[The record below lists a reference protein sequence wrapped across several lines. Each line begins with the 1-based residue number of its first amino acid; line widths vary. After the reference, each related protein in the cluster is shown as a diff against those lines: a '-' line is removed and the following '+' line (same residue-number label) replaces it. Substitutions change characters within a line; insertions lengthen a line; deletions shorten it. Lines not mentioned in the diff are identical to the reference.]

1 MPLLPFDP
9 GQAALVA
16 SWAAGDAS
24 VVRAWIAIDA
34 DGVPADVVAGWSQED
49 DVEAYLFTETVDGPP
64 VAYGELWLDHEEGDL
79 ELARLVVAPERR
91 GQGVGRAFVRAL
103 VDRARATHP
112 ELPLVLLR
120 VQPDNTRAIRAYA
133 AAGFVD
139 VPADEQPTW
148 NEGQRA
154 VYHWM
159 VMPA

>member
-9 GQAALVA
+9 EEAALVA

-24 VVRAWIAIDA
+24 VVRAWISVDA
-34 DGVPADVVAGWSQED
+34 DHVPADVVAGWSQED
-49 DVEAYLFTETVDGPP
+49 DVEAFLYTETDDGPP

-79 ELARLVVAPERR
+79 ELAHLLVAPERR
-91 GQGVGRAFVRAL
+91 GQGLGRAFVRAL
-103 VDRARATHP
+103 AEQARQAHP

-120 VQPDNTRAIRAYA
+120 VQPGNVRAIRAYA

-139 VPADEQPTW
+139 VPPDEQATW

-159 VMPA
+159 VLPI

>member
-1 MPLLPFDP
+1 MDHRWPT
-9 GQAALVA
+9 A
-16 SWAAGDAS
+16 SCGWTTR
-24 VVRAWIAIDA
+24 RATSSW
-34 DGVPADVVAGWSQED
+34 
-49 DVEAYLFTETVDGPP
+49 
-64 VAYGELWLDHEEGDL
+64 
-79 ELARLVVAPERR
+79 R
-91 GQGVGRAFVRAL
+91 GSWWR
-103 VDRARATHP
+103 RATHP